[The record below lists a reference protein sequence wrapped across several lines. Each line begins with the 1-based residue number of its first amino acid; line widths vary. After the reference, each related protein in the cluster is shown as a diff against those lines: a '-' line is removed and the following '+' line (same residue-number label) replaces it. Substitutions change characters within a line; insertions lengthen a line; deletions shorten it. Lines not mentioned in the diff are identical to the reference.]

1 MTMTPNDPDKP
12 LDARVDRRTFLRIS
26 GAVGVAVA
34 AGGVEEILAARRAPA
49 YAQGTKV
56 HLLQWVDFVPEG
68 DVELRR
74 QIAEY
79 NQQTRV
85 EVTLETI
92 TANGLQART
101 TAPTQSGGAPVI
113 LLT

>member
-1 MTMTPNDPDKP
+1 PPRNELQPMTMTPNDSDEP
-12 LDARVDRRTFLRIS
+12 LDSRVDRRTFLRIS
-26 GAVGVAVA
+26 GAAGVAVA

-79 NQQTRV
+79 MQQTRA
-85 EVTLETI
+85 EISLETVN
-92 TANGLQART
+92 AND
-101 TAPTQSGGAPVI
+101 P
-113 LLT
+113 

>member
-1 MTMTPNDPDKP
+1 MMMKPNDRNKP

-34 AGGVEEILAARRAPA
+34 AGGVEEILATRRAPA

-79 NQQTRV
+79 NQQTRAA
-85 EVTLETI
+85 VTLGPI
-92 TANGLQART
+92 NANHLQA
-101 TAPTQSGGAPVI
+101 
-113 LLT
+113 